1 MDESLIKIRNARSR
15 KDFPF
20 LKLDDD
26 EYVEFAFRRARIH
39 LFLVL
44 GGLGAGFAVV
54 LLAFLM
60 VVASQ
65 PSLDE
70 MGRHFMFVILAT
82 LVAVVLCAAFFA
94 IKIYRGNR
102 LFITNKH
109 AIQMVRQ
116 SPMSGSINMIDLSSI
131 EDASFSQS
139 GILQNMF
146 GYGTFRLSTVGDETT
161 YTFPYSDI
169 TSNELKVVSKL
180 ISEAKKVSKK
190 DKD

>member
-44 GGLGAGFAVV
+44 GGLGAGFAIV

-65 PSLDE
+65 STLDD
-70 MGRHFMFVILAT
+70 MGRNFMFIILAT
-82 LVAVVLCAAFFA
+82 LVAVVLIAAFFA

-116 SPMSGSINMIDLSSI
+116 SPMAGSINMIDLSSI

-180 ISEAKKVSKK
+180 ISEAKKESKK
-190 DKD
+190 DD